1 MSSYHEYF
9 ADAFQAYW
17 IGDPVSEEGGMS
29 RLEYLCPTTYEA
41 LTTLIENE
49 KNNYYGNGGNS

>member
-1 MSSYHEYF
+1 MHSKHIGLVIP
-9 ADAFQAYW
+9 FQKR
-17 IGDPVSEEGGMS
+17 GGMS
-29 RLEYLCPTTYEA
+29 RLEYLRPTTYEA